1 MTKNLLCSSVQ
12 DFKIEINTSKIN
24 KLYHIIKQKF
34 DAKALTIEYV
44 PEYSSMMSY
53 LSDYGAMAVTGSNL
67 DIYVWSGTLLQ
78 LLLPQ
83 QFVDLAEK
91 SKKAKL
97 NFECFAYFEHF
108 NEIETHFDG
117 FLESKW
123 DKQPFENKSK
133 KICNLNYIVASVDP
147 NAYTYVIDKK
157 TGEKEIYWSIPG
169 TASIMDP
176 SEYHGVVNTGYREV
190 IQMRWFS
197 PIEDVKQFLA
207 ENNF

>member
-97 NFECFAYFEHF
+97 CDKDFSYSSNKNRFLSHRDLNKIIDENYSYFE
-108 NEIETHFDG
+108 I
-117 FLESKW
+117 FL
-123 DKQPFENKSK
+123 
-133 KICNLNYIVASVDP
+133 
-147 NAYTYVIDKK
+147 
-157 TGEKEIYWSIPG
+157 
-169 TASIMDP
+169 
-176 SEYHGVVNTGYREV
+176 
-190 IQMRWFS
+190 
-197 PIEDVKQFLA
+197 
-207 ENNF
+207 